1 MQLDLDLQI
10 KRDSWLQESVLQGI
24 LLPIN
29 KKNYDPHLLSTML
42 VRELDN
48 PQPSSKHTLGIKL
61 WTTRDND
68 GGLVTE
74 GIFLIIIPRVS
85 RKLPSSE
92 QKQRL
97 TASLFLF

>member
-61 WTTRDND
+61 RIIRDSD
-68 GGLVTE
+68 RGLVTVH
-74 GIFLIIIPRVS
+74 IFLVIIPGVS
-85 RKLPSSE
+85 RKLPSTE
-92 QKQRL
+92 
-97 TASLFLF
+97 